1 MKGCEPSKRGEISLG
16 NGRLLPIGKFGLI
29 AIDRVVAVGWVK
41 SAPMRRLIRATQ
53 PEWIVVLT
61 GGQRRQ
67 TALVLDS
74 GHVVITPM
82 TIAELTCLLDMDDKV
97 RKV

>member
-1 MKGCEPSKRGEISLG
+1 MKGCERSKKGEMLMG
-16 NGRLLPIGKFGLI
+16 HGRLLPIGKDGLI

-41 SAPMRRLIRATQ
+41 SAPMRRLLRATP
-53 PEWIVVLT
+53 PECVVVLT
-61 GGQRRQ
+61 GGRRRQ

-82 TIAELTCLLDMDDKV
+82 TITELAHWLTLEK
-97 RKV
+97 